1 MHGVMREYCDFM
13 QLYGVYYVSE
23 LQVLIETLIHK

>member
-13 QLYGVYYVSE
+13 QLYGAYVSE
-23 LQVLIETLIHK
+23 LKVLIETLIHK